1 MKQFPPIPPVEDA
14 PELFESGH
22 LWIQEHV
29 DGATLRFRLRDS
41 GAFEFGDRSRVF
53 EPGEVPVSYR
63 HAVRH
68 VRERVDRA
76 ALREAVDDVESVVFV
91 GVATHRRAV
100 DYDWDR
106 LPSVL
111 GVEVWNDDEGRFL
124 PPDAVEQ
131 AYDRLGLEPV
141 NTVQKEVRA
150 VDFDPESYDVPA
162 SAWDDGPAAGV
173 VLRNKTGDRATLLR
187 PEVRDADASVPVDAT
202 PGELAEEYVT
212 RQRVEAVVAELEDEQ
227 RRVAVDTV
235 TDRIV
240 ERLAREEHAR
250 LFGGDRTVDPA
261 AFRSA
266 VAERTSRLLD
276 A

>member
-1 MKQFPPIPPVEDA
+1 MKQFPPIPPAEDA

-22 LWIQEHV
+22 LWIQEYV
-29 DGATLRFRLRDS
+29 DGATLRFRLRES
-41 GAFEFGDRSRVF
+41 GLFEFGDADRTF
-53 EPGEVPVSYR
+53 ETDEGPVSYR

-91 GVATHRRAV
+91 GVATHRHAV

-111 GVEVWNDDEGRFL
+111 GVDVWNAAEERFL

-131 AYDRLGLEPV
+131 VYDRLGLDAV
-141 NTVQKEVRA
+141 NTFDKEVRA
-150 VDFDPESYDVPA
+150 VDFDPESYEVPA
-162 SAWDDGPAAGV
+162 SAWHDGPAAGV
-173 VLRNKTGDRATLLR
+173 VVRNKTGDRAKLR
-187 PEVRDADASVPVDAT
+187 HPEVREADESVPVDAT
-202 PGELAEEYVT
+202 AEQLAEEYVT
-212 RQRVEAVVAELEDEQ
+212 RQRVESVARELEDDE
-227 RRVAVDTV
+227 RRVTV
-235 TDRIV
+235 ESATDRIV

-266 VAERTSRLLD
+266 VAARTSRLLD